1 MPLRQ
6 TAIIQDS
13 QERESDLFSMHEMSW
28 IHYGGRKM
36 QQERL
41 IIPFNIKKVILPMK
55 DLQGESERLII
66 MPISSIL

>member
-1 MPLRQ
+1 
-6 TAIIQDS
+6 
-13 QERESDLFSMHEMSW
+13 MHEMSW